1 MTEDGTETNDFYYLC
16 MDCAMHSLKWV
27 SDGMYISPTTDH
39 ARCFM
44 EGCAKQAEVVC
55 IVDKGVDF
63 SLKPKQS
70 DTLPEK
76 TREDCDC
83 RYMTVT
89 EETLFKARK
98 AIMEILPYEE
108 TADNI
113 INELLNAGLLIRE
126 RI

>member
-1 MTEDGTETNDFYYLC
+1 MREDGTETNDFYYLC
-16 MDCAMHSLKWV
+16 MDCAMHCLKWV

-44 EGCAKQAEVVC
+44 EGCAKQAGVVC
-55 IVDKGVDF
+55 IVDKGDDF

-89 EETLFKARK
+89 EKTLFKARE
-98 AIMEILPYEE
+98 AIMRVFPREE
-108 TADNI
+108 VANQVIDQ
-113 INELLNAGLLIRE
+113 LLNARLLIRE